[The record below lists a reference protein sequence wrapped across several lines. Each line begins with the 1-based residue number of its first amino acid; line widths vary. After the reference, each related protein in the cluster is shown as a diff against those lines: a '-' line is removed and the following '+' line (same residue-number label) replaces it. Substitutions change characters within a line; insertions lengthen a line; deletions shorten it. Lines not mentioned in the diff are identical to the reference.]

1 MEKAVI
7 FAALICFLFGNAAAE
22 VVFETESYVVVAVSV
37 RDVFTLSEWREMKA
51 EIESKYQKRYP
62 EKQIVVTRDATVYY
76 GLRRALEENDRTSAQ
91 FFADKALNAA

>member
-7 FAALICFLFGNAAAE
+7 FAALICFLFESAAAE

-51 EIESKYQKRYP
+51 EIESKYQKRYL

-76 GLRRALEENDRTSAQ
+76 GLRRALEENDRASAQ

>member
-1 MEKAVI
+1 MEKLVV
-7 FAALICFLFGNAAAE
+7 FAALVCFMASASAPE
-22 VVFETESYVVVAVSV
+22 VVFEMESYVVVAVLAN
-37 RDVFTLSEWREMKA
+37 DVFTLSEWREMKA

-76 GLRRALEENDRTSAQ
+76 GLRRALEENDRASAQ